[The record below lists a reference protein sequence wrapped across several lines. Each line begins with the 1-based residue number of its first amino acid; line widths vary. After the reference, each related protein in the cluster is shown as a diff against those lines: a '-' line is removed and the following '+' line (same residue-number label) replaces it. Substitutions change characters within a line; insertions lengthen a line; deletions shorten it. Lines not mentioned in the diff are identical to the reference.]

1 MTDHTK
7 ALVAFDAA
15 IAKATTADDAFSA
28 LQTLVRDVV
37 GAKLF
42 TVMLVD
48 WDLEVSRRAY
58 TSHPETYPTS
68 GTKPLNYGP
77 WFDIVHG
84 KRECYV
90 ANTIEDIAK
99 VLFDHETI
107 NALGCHSVV
116 NYPVIVKDKLI
127 GTMNMLDVEG
137 HFTPE
142 KVETIRNVLG
152 TPAKLAV
159 LVATT
164 L

>member
-1 MTDHTK
+1 MTDHTQ
-7 ALVAFDAA
+7 ALAAFDAA
-15 IAKATTADDAFSA
+15 IAKATTADTAFDA
-28 LQTLVRDVV
+28 LQTLVRAVV

-84 KRECYV
+84 QRECFV

-107 NALGCHSVV
+107 
-116 NYPVIVKDKLI
+116 KDKLI

-137 HFTPE
+137 HFTE
-142 KVETIRNVLG
+142 DKVNTIRTVLG
-152 TPAKLAV
+152 TPAKLAA

-164 L
+164 V